1 MSTVASTPPI
11 IVVHGGAGTV
21 SEPLRGLVVAGV
33 NLAAHRAQSLLLAG
47 GAAEDAAIAAVRIL
61 EDDPAFNAGRGACL
75 NFDGDIELDAGIM
88 RSQDGRS
95 GAVAAIRD
103 VRDPILVAQAV
114 MTATRHCLLAGPSA
128 EAFARAQ
135 GVGAFGREEVE
146 TPKARARWVDA
157 RAGATAIDNRADTV
171 GAVALDRAGFLC
183 AAGSTGGILLK
194 LPGRVGDTPIVGAG
208 FYADARLG
216 ACCCTGVGEAIM
228 GRVLAYEVL
237 RRADE
242 APEKAQA
249 IADDLCREVSV
260 AHYGAAIGLILCR
273 PDGHVAVAHCSDHM
287 SWALAIGDGP
297 VASGL
302 ARGAPR

>member
-1 MSTVASTPPI
+1 MITTPI

-21 SEPLRGLVVAGV
+21 SEPLRGQVVAGV
-33 NLAAHRAQSLLLAG
+33 NLAAHRAHSLLLAG
-47 GAAEDAAIAAVRIL
+47 GSAEDAAIAAVRIM

-103 VRDPILVAQAV
+103 VRDPIVVAQAV
-114 MTATRHCLLAGPSA
+114 MSSTRHCLLAGAGA
-128 EAFARAQ
+128 EAFARAR
-135 GVGAFGREEVE
+135 GVGTFGRQEVE
-146 TPKARARWVDA
+146 TVKARSRWEDA
-157 RAGATAIDNRADTV
+157 RAGHGGIDNRADTV
-171 GAVALDRAGFLC
+171 GAVALDAQGLLC

-208 FYADARLG
+208 FYADGLLG

-237 RRADE
+237 RRAAE
-242 APEKAQA
+242 APHRSQA
-249 IADDLCREVSV
+249 IADDLCREVSA
-260 AHYGAAIGLILCR
+260 AHGGAAIGLILVR
-273 PDGHVAVAHCSDHM
+273 PDGHVAVAHRSDHM
-287 SWALAIGDGP
+287 SWALAIGDAP
-297 VASGL
+297 VTSGL
-302 ARGAPR
+302 SRTSPAARP